1 MTAALALGV
10 GRAGAAEYAPV
21 LNATV
26 LGGQYFYQGNNANV
40 SGNVSVVAGAMVK
53 TSERWSFL
61 PTYAANYQGTKGV
74 SDSVAAGSL
83 FQQEMDHRASFT
95 GIYSLEGSDWKL
107 KPSASY
113 KYEFL
118 KQTRD
123 ESWGH
128 GLFDYEKIGLGFEAE
143 NLYREPFSYRFGLD
157 FFRIRFP
164 NFQSLESQAPLD
176 PTGQPLNRAGVNRN
190 TLDTFNTQ
198 LSVSGSMPYPA
209 HEPKLALQGGY
220 SILYQ
225 SYSDQNVTDSRGQI
239 GSASRGD
246 FLQTLGGSAGYPRTL
261 RLFDKE
267 CRLDSRV
274 NLSFSYNISNQNYF
288 DAARTQYFPDA
299 YSYASYRIGPS
310 FSLAW
315 GDPKRPTAISTSF
328 NYSRVQYASR
338 QAQYGTGLY
347 SGAHLH
353 QNLYQLGLG
362 GTYPISPGF
371 SLRAQTNFL
380 WARSNNQFEQGYAY
394 NYRAANYLM
403 GFTYEY

>member
-157 FFRIRFP
+157 LFRISFS
-164 NFQSLESQAPLD
+164 NFASLES
-176 PTGQPLNRAGVNRN
+176 
-190 TLDTFNTQ
+190 
-198 LSVSGSMPYPA
+198 
-209 HEPKLALQGGY
+209 
-220 SILYQ
+220 
-225 SYSDQNVTDSRGQI
+225 
-239 GSASRGD
+239 
-246 FLQTLGGSAGYPRTL
+246 
-261 RLFDKE
+261 
-267 CRLDSRV
+267 
-274 NLSFSYNISNQNYF
+274 
-288 DAARTQYFPDA
+288 
-299 YSYASYRIGPS
+299 
-310 FSLAW
+310 
-315 GDPKRPTAISTSF
+315 
-328 NYSRVQYASR
+328 
-338 QAQYGTGLY
+338 
-347 SGAHLH
+347 
-353 QNLYQLGLG
+353 
-362 GTYPISPGF
+362 
-371 SLRAQTNFL
+371 
-380 WARSNNQFEQGYAY
+380 
-394 NYRAANYLM
+394 
-403 GFTYEY
+403 